1 MLASEPWDELE
12 QSIARGS
19 AVEAAAYE
27 FLDQDFQVRFSSVAT
42 SRERAR
48 CTRNLMTLA
57 VEQLYANMQ
66 QAIDRREK
74 CRSKLLMALKRAGAS
89 EDAIQQVTDAMD
101 RPREGFQLSLGQ
113 TLSPRA
119 SARTGALDGGG
130 TARSSISPVRSA
142 SPQVD
147 PTPRVQG
154 RDSAGIGCNLERNA
168 AGDYLVSRVIPD
180 GACAQHGIR
189 VGSVI
194 RAVDSEPLRG
204 KTMSE
209 VREMCLG
216 LPGTHVSVR
225 YTCKLSKLARSV
237 A

>member
-1 MLASEPWDELE
+1 MEASEPWGGLE

-27 FLDQDFQVRFSSVAT
+27 FLDQDFQVRFFGVANA
-42 SRERAR
+42 RERAR
-48 CTRNLMTLA
+48 CTRNVTLA
-57 VEQLYANMQ
+57 VGQLYANMQ
-66 QAIDRREK
+66 QAMDRREK

-101 RPREGFQLSLGQ
+101 RPREGIHLAGQ

-119 SARTGALDGGG
+119 SARTGASDGGG
-130 TARSSISPVRSA
+130 TARSSVSPVHGA
-142 SPQVD
+142 PPKVD

-154 RDSAGIGCNLERNA
+154 LDSAGIGCNLERNA
-168 AGDYLVSRVIPD
+168 AGDYFVSRVIPD

-194 RAVDSEPLRG
+194 RAVDGEPLRG

-225 YTCKLSKLARSV
+225 YTCKLSKLAPSV

>member
-1 MLASEPWDELE
+1 MEASEPWDGLE

-27 FLDQDFQVRFSSVAT
+27 FLDQDFQVRFFGVANA
-42 SRERAR
+42 RERAR
-48 CTRNLMTLA
+48 CTRNVTLA
-57 VEQLYANMQ
+57 VGQLYANMQ

-194 RAVDSEPLRG
+194 RAVDGEPLRG

-216 LPGTHVSVR
+216 LPGTHISVR
-225 YTCKLSKLARSV
+225 YTCKSKLAPC
-237 A
+237 AA

>member
-101 RPREGFQLSLGQ
+101 RPREGIHLAGQ

-119 SARTGALDGGG
+119 SARTGASDGGG
-130 TARSSISPVRSA
+130 TARSSVSPVHGA
-142 SPQVD
+142 SPKVD

-154 RDSAGIGCNLERNA
+154 GIGCNLERNA
-168 AGDYLVSRVIPD
+168 AGDYFVSRVIPD

-194 RAVDSEPLRG
+194 RAVDGEPLRG
-204 KTMSE
+204 KPMSE